1 VYGNGVY
8 STSSGNSFVNIM
20 NLRFHKNTEV
30 LDHLSNYLLFKECL
44 HNRTNLLRNKHKKY
58 SIKYSNKS
66 CYRAMYFKYSS
77 QLCTSLSKP
86 GRLVAAAMQCRAV
99 CSPRFAGR
107 HSAYRKW
114 RIVPRTSSD
123 SPERG
128 GGWWLQSNSG
138 ALKRRMQVCT
148 GNWNQQEL

>member
-1 VYGNGVY
+1 MNTV
-8 STSSGNSFVNIM
+8 I
-20 NLRFHKNTEV
+20 NLRFYKSREV
-30 LDHLSNYLLFKECL
+30 LDQLSNHHLCKERLHYRTSLLW
-44 HNRTNLLRNKHKKY
+44 NKHKKD
-58 SIKYSNKS
+58 SIKFSNIR
-66 CYRAMYFKYSS
+66 CFRAMFFKYSS
-77 QLCTSLSKP
+77 HIWTSLSKP

-123 SPERG
+123 SPEWG

-138 ALKRRMQVCT
+138 ALKRRMHVCT
-148 GNWNQQEL
+148 GNWNQQEHYTWSSDMLH